1 MSGLR
6 RVEWPWEFKRT
17 CIPSNK
23 KIGAARRAIG
33 SQGGGARGP
42 EKRGEVARQLAHLA
56 RLDAGEEGAGGLDP
70 VVCRPLQGCFD
81 DVRLEAEVVGGAA
94 RLDLPGLRALAL
106 LLGAARHFR
115 LRLAREAARLLR
127 REERFRERGRDR
139 GARRFSCRWLI
150 GGANN
155 ASVGAFLVGDF
166 FLSLS
171 ARNKFLLGNPPL
183 QLMEKRSLALCPAP
197 PLKLRQARRAVM
209 VVGRVATRH
218 RRVVEKA
225 NRRVVEVECV
235 LLLVAPRR
243 STE

>member
-42 EKRGEVARQLAHLA
+42 EKRGEAARQLAHLA
-56 RLDAGEEGAGGLDP
+56 RLDAGEVGAGGLDP

-139 GARRFSCRWLI
+139 GEAI
-150 GGANN
+150 
-155 ASVGAFLVGDF
+155 
-166 FLSLS
+166 FLSAGSLVVRTMHLS
-171 ARNKFLLGNPPL
+171 GLFSSAISFYHY
-183 QLMEKRSLALCPAP
+183 
-197 PLKLRQARRAVM
+197 LKGITFCWAI
-209 VVGRVATRH
+209 
-218 RRVVEKA
+218 
-225 NRRVVEVECV
+225 
-235 LLLVAPRR
+235 PRCN
-243 STE
+243 